1 MNTLRLIKIIV
12 IKNLLRDKFI
22 SILSIIGVALSVGLF
37 VGVKISSDSAIHSF
51 ENEVKSMSTYTNY
64 QIIDSKG
71 IDFYEGVF
79 ERIYSINKD
88 SLPLIKTFGYIPK
101 WHEIV
106 DINGILI
113 IKAIKYFG
121 DIKKGDVNIEGL
133 YKDLNSVLITKKFS
147 DKYSLKVGDD
157 IQLVVYDRLYQ
168 LRIAGIV
175 DSDFILENTFIMDLG
190 NFQEYFD
197 KVGFLSKIEIFSSD
211 EDLER
216 IVQVLPE
223 DLRVESKE
231 ESLKNKKALTSSFR
245 QNLQFVSFIS
255 ILVGIFLLY
264 NTIFITVV
272 KRRTE
277 IGILRGLGAEKR
289 TIQELFIVQGLIIG
303 IIGSLIGILIGKML
317 SHISVKIV
325 EKTLVTMYITT
336 TISEPYIKMVD
347 IILFLLVGI
356 FISLSA
362 SFIPAYE
369 ASKIKPNESIKEGSF
384 EVRFKRYNSLFL
396 TSGFALFILGLCIS
410 CYDYFKTPYDFPF
423 LSYTGILLVILGFTL
438 ISPFYLMCF
447 IRILKKPIELL
458 FKFNGKIVIGD
469 MNGNIYRFSVALMSV
484 AISCALIIAIF
495 ILIYSLRSSL
505 EKWINKNIVADIYI
519 KPASCLSNYCFYPLS
534 DEIIDIVKD
543 FDEVAGIDRFR
554 ALNIDFNN
562 KKVIAGFADISIKR
576 KYYSKR
582 YFDEKYDNV
591 LREMEGDGQVVSIS
605 EYIALKYNLRVGD
618 TINIKTPQGDKGFKI
633 VDISSSYSTTSGFLY
648 FDRKWLRR
656 YWNLDDTTQ
665 FSIYVKEGVN
675 VDSFIEKLKR
685 RLLPVYSLEIM
696 DNQELRDKIMVIFNR
711 SFAIT
716 YAIETISIIISIIG
730 LVNTLLALV
739 FERKREISIIR
750 YLGGT
755 WRQIEKNF
763 VLTSGTI
770 SILGLIL
777 GSLIGFLISLIF
789 INVVNKIS
797 FGWEIHLKIPYFY
810 ISIVM
815 CTLFLVSLMAGI
827 LPSRVA
833 KRVDPKSFI
842 TFE

>member
-1 MNTLRLIKIIV
+1 
-12 IKNLLRDKFI
+12 
-22 SILSIIGVALSVGLF
+22 
-37 VGVKISSDSAIHSF
+37 
-51 ENEVKSMSTYTNY
+51 
-64 QIIDSKG
+64 
-71 IDFYEGVF
+71 
-79 ERIYSINKD
+79 
-88 SLPLIKTFGYIPK
+88 
-101 WHEIV
+101 
-106 DINGILI
+106 
-113 IKAIKYFG
+113 
-121 DIKKGDVNIEGL
+121 
-133 YKDLNSVLITKKFS
+133 
-147 DKYSLKVGDD
+147 
-157 IQLVVYDRLYQ
+157 
-168 LRIAGIV
+168 
-175 DSDFILENTFIMDLG
+175 
-190 NFQEYFD
+190 
-197 KVGFLSKIEIFSSD
+197 
-211 EDLER
+211 
-216 IVQVLPE
+216 
-223 DLRVESKE
+223 
-231 ESLKNKKALTSSFR
+231 
-245 QNLQFVSFIS
+245 
-255 ILVGIFLLY
+255 
-264 NTIFITVV
+264 
-272 KRRTE
+272 
-277 IGILRGLGAEKR
+277 
-289 TIQELFIVQGLIIG
+289 
-303 IIGSLIGILIGKML
+303 
-317 SHISVKIV
+317 
-325 EKTLVTMYITT
+325 
-336 TISEPYIKMVD
+336 
-347 IILFLLVGI
+347 
-356 FISLSA
+356 
-362 SFIPAYE
+362 
-369 ASKIKPNESIKEGSF
+369 
-384 EVRFKRYNSLFL
+384 
-396 TSGFALFILGLCIS
+396 
-410 CYDYFKTPYDFPF
+410 
-423 LSYTGILLVILGFTL
+423 
-438 ISPFYLMCF
+438 
-447 IRILKKPIELL
+447 
-458 FKFNGKIVIGD
+458 
-469 MNGNIYRFSVALMSV
+469 MSV